1 MAFDEF
7 LASRFRDLRPGNWDK
22 FVRSLDARFL
32 VLEEQLGIQ
41 RQVTEAVLKRS
52 LQVIE
57 DELGP
62 VITEAQD
69 TASNIDQ
76 LLRDLG
82 LLLRAS
88 SATSLTIGHG
98 EKIFVI
104 AEEIRARFAAPLYV
118 IAAVEG
124 EADIWMAGQVTDWDA
139 ATGALSV
146 SVTNTRGEGTFA
158 AWDISIA
165 SVPPEIPPAQMAAN
179 VALASVQG
187 MTAAE
192 LQSAVEELHGNVE
205 ELNGSKAPAASP
217 AFTGEPT
224 APTAAPETN
233 TTQIATTAFV
243 KAADDALM
251 VATAP
256 MPGELKAIAGA
267 SVPAW
272 AEGQW
277 LLCDGAAVSRTTYA
291 TLFEAIGVN
300 WGVGDGETTFNLP
313 DLRGRTLVGLD
324 NMGGSA
330 ANRVTSSGSGIDGAT
345 LGSTGGEEMNTLTVD
360 KMPVHGHGV
369 NDPGHSHSY
378 LKPGSGGG
386 IDAGPYQHQLDSVG
400 ANTGSATTGI
410 TIGNSGGGEAHN
422 NMQPSA
428 MVNYLIKT

>member
-1 MAFDEF
+1 
-7 LASRFRDLRPGNWDK
+7 
-22 FVRSLDARFL
+22 
-32 VLEEQLGIQ
+32 VLQ
-41 RQVTEAVLKRS
+41 RG

-98 EKIFVI
+98 EKVFVI
-104 AEEIRARFAAPLYV
+104 AEELRARFAAPLYV

-124 EADIWMAGQVTDWDA
+124 EADIWMAGQVTDWDTT
-139 ATGALSV
+139 TGALTV
-146 SVTNTRGEGTFA
+146 AVTNTRGEGAFA
-158 AWDISIA
+158 GWDISIA

-179 VALASVQG
+179 VALVSVQG
-187 MTAAE
+187 MMAAE
-192 LQSAVEELHGNVE
+192 LQSAVEELNGNVE
-205 ELNGSKAPAASP
+205 ELNGSKAPLASP

-243 KAADDALM
+243 KVANDTLM

-267 SVPAW
+267 SVPSW

-277 LLCDGAAVSRTTYA
+277 LLCDGTAVSRTIYA
-291 TLFEAIGVN
+291 DLFGAIGET
-300 WGVGDGETTFNLP
+300 WGAGDGATTFNLP

-330 ANRVTSSGSGIDGAT
+330 ANRVTASGSGIDGDT
-345 LGSTGGEEMNTLTVD
+345 LGASGGEETHDLTINE
-360 KMPVHGHGV
+360 MPSHNHGV
-369 NDPGHSHSY
+369 NDPGHTHPTGVNLNTTNATAAGSY
-378 LKPGSGGG
+378 S
-386 IDAGPYQHQLDSVG
+386 DFVRVRNEAG
-400 ANTGSATTGI
+400 ATASATTGI
-410 TIGNSGGGEAHN
+410 TIGNNGGGEAHN